1 MDYKDEVE
9 ELLLKD
15 YNDKIVRLL
24 RAGLSWK
31 GISNRELLNRVD
43 VSESTLSKFL
53 GCKFLSK
60 KLYYETIT
68 KFNELYDP
76 IQLFREILDSFDV
89 IEDEIETQLYF
100 LEHKQMLMNELN
112 EKYNRKYNPYSGN

>member
-31 GISNRELLNRVD
+31 GISNKELLNRVD
-43 VSESTLSKFL
+43 VSESTLSKFP
-53 GCKFLSK
+53 FLS
-60 KLYYETIT
+60 
-68 KFNELYDP
+68 
-76 IQLFREILDSFDV
+76 S
-89 IEDEIETQLYF
+89 
-100 LEHKQMLMNELN
+100 
-112 EKYNRKYNPYSGN
+112 

>member
-53 GCKFLSK
+53 GCKLLSK
-60 KLYYETIT
+60 TLYYKTIT

>member
-31 GISNRELLNRVD
+31 GISNKELLNRVD

-53 GCKFLSK
+53 SCKLLSK

-100 LEHKQMLMNELN
+100 LEHNQKLMNELN